1 MLAGMLGCCALW
13 AGDLS
18 AARAAAAPCPRPHQ
32 IVCLEMRVAFLGFL
46 AFLLPGCSFAAC
58 QGSECESSEASLLQ
72 TASRMSCSPIPS
84 ITCDAQSGQMPQAH
98 SKKQMKLVKDLDPSI
113 GLSAWNCSLC
123 LNDPNAATIYG
134 VERWDGLGQR
144 AASLINFMA
153 LAAHLN
159 LNFGGLL
166 PNPSE
171 REHGVYIPKCMTELL
186 GTNYKGIRRLAPEP
200 HFDVCLFG
208 PEAIQEAISQSGRPF
223 GPHQSILIEEC
234 GNGREFV
241 DYLTPE
247 FQQRLRQATLL
258 QRSKAVHFAGK
269 AIHVAVH
276 VRRGDLNNHE
286 HWAHRNVADEI
297 YMGLVEAVKDALAE
311 LHRSA
316 EVHVFSSTEGGAY
329 SSKDFDGYRS
339 QEMRVH
345 LNGEAQGS

>member
-1 MLAGMLGCCALW
+1 
-13 AGDLS
+13 
-18 AARAAAAPCPRPHQ
+18 
-32 IVCLEMRVAFLGFL
+32 
-46 AFLLPGCSFAAC
+46 
-58 QGSECESSEASLLQ
+58 
-72 TASRMSCSPIPS
+72 MSCSPIPS

-345 LNGEAQGS
+345 LNGEELNDWTHMAHADILIQAPSAFSWVPGVLNSKCVLAFDSYPKPLADWIVHSQGHLDSANKQRLRACIAKKVFPPGEV